1 MTTPAIQNDLSYYRR
16 ALSRQRLDD
25 SPTSRGSH
33 GSFMHTEDMSVTSEL
48 ANCMSLFYA
57 QATPMLRVLSD
68 STTRFV
74 SEHKEVEVQQTTET
88 LGTMAQVCQRMLETT
103 GNLCHYCY
111 TLHQM
116 FSGLLQLFVIGF
128 IGLTVKLIPIP
139 NIGVLLQD

>member
-25 SPTSRGSH
+25 SPTNRGSL
-33 GSFMHTEDMSVTSEL
+33 GPFSLSEDMPVTSEL

-68 STTRFV
+68 STSRFV
-74 SEHKEVEVQQTTET
+74 TEHKEVEVQQTTET

-103 GNLCHYCY
+103 G
-111 TLHQM
+111 
-116 FSGLLQLFVIGF
+116 
-128 IGLTVKLIPIP
+128 K
-139 NIGVLLQD
+139 